1 MTDCAAFGGFIAIPH
16 MSPDGIQAANPSTP
30 AFIDRV
36 CGADFGLT
44 GGVAGPLV
52 CKFEFANI
60 KNLGLIL
67 LAAQLPFVMG
77 VFTAAAAQTGA
88 EGFNM
93 EYSQVKTNNNEIFI

>member
-1 MTDCAAFGGFIAIPH
+1 
-16 MSPDGIQAANPSTP
+16 MSPDGIQAASPSTP
-30 AFIDRV
+30 AYIDRV
-36 CGADFGLT
+36 CGADFGLK

-67 LAAQLPFVMG
+67 SAAQLPFVMG
-77 VFTAAAAQTGA
+77 VFTTGAQNAA

-93 EYSQVKTNNNEIFI
+93 EYSQVKTNNNKFFI